1 MDIGIDINKRRSW
14 SGFWKDIRRDIK
26 TRIFWNAPITHL
38 IYRHAWNFRPDQQ
51 SAGDAPLSVDV
62 ELANGC
68 NFRCVMCQQSTEWL
82 AKKDEH
88 FMDWPTLKLV
98 TDECKRIGVYSMKVN
113 WRGESTLD
121 PECGKKVRYLKE
133 AGIHEVQMNT
143 NASKLDNDVLVN
155 DLIAGLDRIIFS
167 CDGMSPETYNKIRRG
182 GNFNVFLKNVTRFRR
197 LRDEKDA
204 KLGFFDKRRG
214 LPVIRLNMA
223 IMEQNHHE
231 VDDIKVLFRGIC
243 DEIFFNKVYRPQN
256 AASDH
261 NKGQHR
267 TDKRR
272 GCPQIY
278 QRLIVDVEGNV
289 MPCCVDYQ
297 KKLNMGNVSDISLND
312 IWNKKGNAL
321 RNIHKNH
328 AARKLPGCAGCDNFA
343 LSALNDKK
351 EVVWT
356 TVGDGASSYGC

>member
-1 MDIGIDINKRRSW
+1 MDIGIDINKRRLW
-14 SGFWKDIRRDIK
+14 SGFWKDMARDIK
-26 TRIFWNAPITHL
+26 TRIFWNGPLKHIN
-38 IYRHAWNFRPDQQ
+38 YRFWWNMRPDRQD
-51 SAGDAPLSVDV
+51 AGTAPLSVDV

-68 NFRCVMCQQSTEWL
+68 NFRCIMCQQSTEWL
-82 AKKDEH
+82 DKKDEH
-88 FMDWPTLKLV
+88 FMDWSTLKLV
-98 TDECKRIGVYSMKVN
+98 VDECKRLGVYSMKVN

-121 PECGKKVRYLKE
+121 PECGKKVCYLKDS
-133 AGIHEVQMNT
+133 GIHEVQMNT
-143 NASKLDNDVLVN
+143 NASKLDNNELVN
-155 DLIAGLDRIIFS
+155 DLMRGLDRIIFS

-204 KLGFFDKRRG
+204 RLPWWHTRRG

-243 DEIFFNKVYRPQN
+243 DEVFFNAVYRPQD
-256 AASDH
+256 AKVEH

-267 TDKRR
+267 TSKRK

-278 QRLIVDVEGNV
+278 QRLIVDTQGNV

-297 KKLNMGNVSDISLND
+297 EKLVMGNVNEKSLSDM
-312 IWNKKGNAL
+312 WNKRGAAL
-321 RNIHKNH
+321 RSVHESHK
-328 AARKLPGCAGCDNFA
+328 ARQLPGCVGCDNFA
-343 LSALNDKK
+343 LSQLDENGA
-351 EVVWT
+351 VVWT
-356 TVGDGASSYGC
+356 DGVSTSQSGC